1 MPSFQQKKLQGI
13 LEGREHNLLRQQTLE
28 TDSEMAGVLELSDQ
42 KFKVIMINMLR
53 ALMKEEDVT
62 K

>member
-1 MPSFQQKKLQGI
+1 
-13 LEGREHNLLRQQTLE
+13 
-28 TDSEMAGVLELSDQ
+28 MAGVLELSDQ